1 MEKELEH
8 AQIRFPPPMLFLGF
22 LIGALVLNWL
32 FPLPEPWTTILRIAG
47 SVAVISGLALGGTAV
62 AHMRRARTSPDPERA
77 TTALVTEGP
86 YRFTRN
92 PIYLGF
98 LLIYLG
104 FTLVAGTLWGLVLS
118 PILLWIATRLILRSE
133 EAYLA
138 QRFPDSYQA
147 YRARARRWI

>member
-1 MEKELEH
+1 MQTAPDL

-47 SVAVISGLALGGTAV
+47 GLAVVAGLVLGGKAV
-62 AHMRRARTSPDPERA
+62 SRMRRAHTSPDPDRPA
-77 TTALVTEGP
+77 AALVTGGP

-92 PIYLGF
+92 PIYIGS
-98 LLIYLG
+98 LLIYPG

-118 PILLWIATRLILRSE
+118 PILLCIATRVIVRAE
-133 EAYLA
+133 EAFLA
-138 QRFPDSYQA
+138 QRFPESYQA
-147 YRARARRWI
+147 YKAGTRRWI